1 MARRGRRGRPVHGWL
16 IVDKAPGATSTQTV
30 ARARRLFG
38 AAKAGHAGALDP
50 LAGGVLPVAFGEATK
65 TVPHVV
71 AGTKTYAFTARWGEG
86 RSTDDADGEVVET
99 SDVRPAAEAV
109 EAALPA
115 FIGDIMQTPPAFSAV
130 KVGGRRAY
138 SVARECGTVDL
149 AARPARIDSFRMVRA
164 PDADHAEFSMRC
176 GKGVYVRS
184 AARDLARALGTCG
197 HVVALRRERVG
208 PFGLDRAISLADL
221 EALGDSAREE
231 RLLPV
236 ADGLAGLPALAVDA
250 GQADRLKR
258 GQRVPLVRAPV
269 ADDGAPIGEG
279 ALWTRFAGRPVAL
292 AELRLGE
299 VRPVRVFNF

>member
-16 IVDKAPGATSTQTV
+16 IVDKASGATSTRAV
-30 ARARRLFG
+30 AWARRLFE
-38 AAKAGHAGALDP
+38 AAKAGHAGTLDP
-50 LAGGVLPVAFGEATK
+50 LASGVLPVALGEATK

-71 AGTKTYAFTARWGEG
+71 AGAKTYAFTVRWGEG

-99 SDVRPAAEAV
+99 SGVRADAAAI

-115 FIGDIMQTPPAFSAV
+115 FTGEVMQTPPAFSAV
-130 KVGGRRAY
+130 KVDGRRAY
-138 SVARECGTVDL
+138 DVARECGTVAL
-149 AARPARIDSFRMVRA
+149 AARPVRIDELRLVRVA
-164 PDADHAEFSMRC
+164 DADHAEFSMRC
-176 GKGVYVRS
+176 GKGGYVRS
-184 AARDLARALGTCG
+184 TVRDLAHALGTCG
-197 HVVALRRERVG
+197 HVAALRRERVG
-208 PFGLDRAISLADL
+208 PFDLDTAISLADL
-221 EALGDSAREE
+221 EALGDSGRAA

-258 GQRVPLVRAPV
+258 GQKVPLVRAPV
-269 ADDGAPIGEG
+269 ASDGAPIGDG

-292 AELRLGE
+292 AELRFGE